1 MSHPTATPAPP
12 SPTRSL
18 PLERTPPRTPVLPLD
33 VMDLILDECLSDH
46 ALARWDYAKAL
57 SLTCRALRERAQ
69 PVLWEQIDLPETTR
83 GWDSA
88 RLRAIYTTPRIADM
102 VANVCWSIGVLDRTM
117 PDWVLQRIEELF
129 LACRNISA
137 VHIYHLEAVHFPR
150 VLNAIGASDS
160 RTTINTIEISGAY
173 LLTRHRLTEAVL
185 QLYLLSFPSLAN
197 LDIRFFVDP
206 TPLASSE
213 LLNLRTFKFL
223 TLPDIAE
230 SHTQYL
236 SLLQSI
242 NPHTLRVF
250 ETSCTSHL
258 DWLCRPGF
266 TLDTLSLVIW
276 PLTPPLLLPQL
287 TRLLPFHP
295 NLHHLK
301 LQRFD
306 AEYVPCEDSA
316 DLTALRQIFSILPP
330 TLRSLDLPFEI
341 NPETTP
347 IQQLIINSP
356 CKRLVWLGCR
366 NSATEGPFWLRRRDE
381 TADWR
386 VL

>member
-12 SPTRSL
+12 SPARS
-18 PLERTPPRTPVLPLD
+18 PPEPTPPRTPVLPFD
-33 VMDLILDECLSDH
+33 VVDLILDECLSDH
-46 ALARWDYAKAL
+46 ALGRWDYAKAL
-57 SLTCRALRERAQ
+57 SLTCRAFRERAQ
-69 PVLWEQIDLPETTR
+69 RVLWEDVDLPGATR

-102 VANVCWSIGVLDRTM
+102 VNNVWWTIKHSWDAPPTLPDSVLLR
-117 PDWVLQRIEELF
+117 VEQFF
-129 LACRNISA
+129 LACRNISD
-137 VHIYHLEAVHFPR
+137 VHISDLEAVQFPR
-150 VLNAIGASDS
+150 VLNAIGSSDS
-160 RTTINTIEISGAY
+160 RFTINTIEISAAY
-173 LLTRHRLTEAVL
+173 LPNRHRLTEAVL
-185 QLYLLSFPSLAN
+185 QLYLLSFPSLSS

-223 TLPDIAE
+223 TLPDMAE

-266 TLDTLSLVIW
+266 TLDTLTLFIW
-276 PLTPPLLLPQL
+276 PVTPPFLLPQL

-295 NLHHLK
+295 NLRRLK
-301 LQRFD
+301 LQRFS
-306 AEYVPCEDSA
+306 AEYAPCEDSA
-316 DLTALRQIFSILPP
+316 DLAALRQIFSILPP

-341 NPETTP
+341 NPEISP
-347 IQQLIINSP
+347 IQQLIIDILLN
-356 CKRLVWLGCR
+356 
-366 NSATEGPFWLRRRDE
+366 RRVGGLARPAARS
-381 TADWR
+381 TASR
-386 VL
+386 IKG